1 MASDAQSIRD
11 RSFRFACNTVR
22 VALRMQPVPGVRCV
36 VDQLVKSAAAIGANL
51 EEAKAGSSRKEFL
64 RFVEISLRE
73 ARETSIS

>member
-11 RSFRFACNTVR
+11 RSFQFACNTVR

-51 EEAKAGSSRKEFL
+51 EEAKADPHERNVFDSWKSRCAK
-64 RFVEISLRE
+64 RD
-73 ARETSIS
+73 